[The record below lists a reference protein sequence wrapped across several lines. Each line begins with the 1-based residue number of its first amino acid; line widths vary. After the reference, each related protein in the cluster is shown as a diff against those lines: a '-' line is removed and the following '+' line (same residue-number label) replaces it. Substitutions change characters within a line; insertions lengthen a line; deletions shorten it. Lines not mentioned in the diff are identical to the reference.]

1 MENEGDKKEKNHV
14 KERQAKKTLYSA
26 MLKSLDDPLPPLTGV
41 KLKKI
46 KLEK

>member
-1 MENEGDKKEKNHV
+1 VIKRRKIKLR
-14 KERQAKKTLYSA
+14 KRQAKNALYSA
-26 MLKSLDDPLPPLTGV
+26 MLKSLDAPLPPLTGA